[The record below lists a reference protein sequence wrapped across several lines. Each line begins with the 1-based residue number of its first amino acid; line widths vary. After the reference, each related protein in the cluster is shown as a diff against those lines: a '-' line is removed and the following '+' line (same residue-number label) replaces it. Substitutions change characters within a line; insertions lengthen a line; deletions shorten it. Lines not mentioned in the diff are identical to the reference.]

1 MLNNYKNYLNF
12 LDRKLGEFFERQ
24 KPFIFCKRGCSYCC
38 KKSEFPYSLLEMQ
51 YLLSSLP
58 TLSEETLCKIE
69 ENLQNIK
76 ARKLKYRGKK
86 FRYDCPFLVDDVCSV
101 YEYRG
106 VICRSFGLM
115 TIYDKGPKAPFCSH
129 LGLNYSNVLNL
140 RRRTISPLK
149 YKKLGVKEEP
159 LGFNVS
165 YKFLTGTNFEEAYG
179 IVFGERKPMIDW
191 FLE

>member
-69 ENLQNIK
+69 ENLQNLFESI
-76 ARKLKYRGKK
+76 RKT
-86 FRYDCPFLVDDVCSV
+86 
-101 YEYRG
+101 
-106 VICRSFGLM
+106 GLF
-115 TIYDKGPKAPFCSH
+115 IHADFWLSENIDSH
-129 LGLNYSNVLNL
+129 L
-140 RRRTISPLK
+140 
-149 YKKLGVKEEP
+149 KKLEDVHFKGSRYQIGSFSCYIK
-159 LGFNVS
+159 
-165 YKFLTGTNFEEAYG
+165 
-179 IVFGERKPMIDW
+179 
-191 FLE
+191 